1 MSLAEM
7 IQRAENKDPKAMFEL
22 AEVYYYGKNG
32 VKEDDEKAYRL
43 YKELETLTPDD
54 GMVLYRLGKCY
65 ELGLS
70 VEKNIDLAL
79 EYFQKA
85 VEKGAGIAC
94 WRLGDLYKAGEVV
107 PKDITKCLDYMV
119 KGVELGSHEAAVTLG
134 NMYHF
139 ADGVE
144 KDDAKSFEYYKI
156 AADFGNVNAYYRLG
170 VHSYNGWGVKEDK
183 AQGME
188 YWKKGAELNQPDC
201 MNIIGL
207 AYLEEDTDLQQDT
220 ELGLYWLEQCADRG
234 LPESRYTLGKTYLR
248 GLHGVPR
255 SEKKGVQHLRAAAEA
270 GHAGAMVELG
280 NYLMDQKAPESYS
293 EAYNWLLAA
302 AEKGEVDSYSK
313 LGMLLLHGAGVKK
326 DTTRGI
332 EYLEKGAEQGDQVCM
347 NLIGR
352 YYIEGKT
359 IPQNID
365 RGLYW
370 LEKATDLGLPDSR
383 LFLGQ
388 VYLKGLHG
396 VPKNE
401 QKGVQYLEV
410 ATESGWREI
419 EIPAMMALGDY
430 YAENKTTDGL
440 VEALKWY
447 EACADKGVPKAARL
461 AVLGNQIL
469 AAPGITREFREQ
481 FGYEFNRDE
490 WAKVASFA
498 QKEIALLLKGDFE
511 GRDAQLE
518 TARKDLSEAKYQQA
532 ICCYEM
538 REYPEVI
545 SLLQDV
551 SIRESDLLC
560 ALAQFRDAGEEN
572 FNSAFKTVV
581 DVFLHLE
588 KGEELTTEEQEL
600 RATAASMI
608 ATGYSSG
615 VPGILPQRL
624 DYAEETL
631 RSTISYLTDAD
642 WINMLNK
649 KLEEFGFSAA
659 APIVTT
665 PPKPVVD
672 PPSPTPV
679 NNPPKPTPVND
690 PPKPN
695 PSKDPP
701 KPAPSDDPPKPGPED
716 GGDGPGIKPLLY
728 ALIGLAGLAVVLLLV
743 LVLGN
748 KDNTQTNIPD
758 AVEPTAQVT
767 VPVEVT
773 ETPVQTTEVA
783 APVGTVMYQLP
794 TYSGQSYPADF
805 YASQQRFEYSETGS
819 PVSIET
825 EVEGILYRA
834 NFIYKKYFIYES
846 EFYEDDELVCSG
858 HYNYEN
864 GVIQSISYT
873 VNSFGEVITGS
884 VDFFYSQEG
893 DTYSIDVVPNI
904 EPGYYYLP
912 ESFIEIPGV
921 GSVPFGVKELRFEY
935 QLNGDGTI
943 RQLHVINKEAE
954 EYDTAG
960 WVVQYHSNGVP
971 SMIGYEFVHS
981 ANNYQTYY
989 DEEGFPVNNSRDS
1002 IEHLSTL
1009 TLDGRTYT
1017 ESELLKIIGY
1027 TDPTG
1032 EKDYFQYEL
1041 YEIGSAYPSMT
1052 RKLFNPNGELLEE
1065 ESTEYEYYSYELLD
1079 YPFLYIFHV
1088 ELDEY

>member
-1 MSLAEM
+1 MSIAEM
-7 IQRAENKDPKAMFEL
+7 IQRADNKDPKAMFEL
-22 AEVYYYGKNG
+22 AEVYYYGKYG

-107 PKDITKCLDYMV
+107 PKDMTKCLEYMV

-170 VHSYNGWGVKEDK
+170 VHSYNGWGVREDK

-207 AYLEEDTDLQQDT
+207 AYLEEDTDLQQDA
-220 ELGLYWLEQCADRG
+220 ELGLYWLERCADRG
-234 LPESRYTLGKTYLR
+234 LPESRYTLGKTYLK
-248 GLHGVPR
+248 GLHGVPK

-293 EAYNWLLAA
+293 EAYNWFLAA
-302 AEKGEVDSYSK
+302 AEKGEVDSYSN

-410 ATESGWREI
+410 ATQSGWREI

-659 APIVTT
+659 APIVKT
-665 PPKPVVD
+665 PPKPIVD
-672 PPSPTPV
+672 PPSPMPV
-679 NNPPKPTPVND
+679 DNSPKPTPVDD

-695 PSKDPP
+695 PAEDPP
-701 KPAPSDDPPKPGPED
+701 KPTPSDDPPKSGPV
-716 GGDGPGIKPLLY
+716 DGPGIKPLLY
-728 ALIGLAGLAVVLLLV
+728 ALIGLAGLAVVLLLI
-743 LVLGN
+743 LVLGKN
-748 KDNTQTNIPD
+748 NRALSDSDTSSEVQIAEQQSEEQLPGDLQQGEEIDDQVQTED
-758 AVEPTAQVT
+758 ATDDSGIT
-767 VPVEVT
+767 VPNTYLDVIN
-773 ETPVQTTEVA
+773 
-783 APVGTVMYQLP
+783 MYEK
-794 TYSGQSYPADF
+794 
-805 YASQQRFEYSETGS
+805 EYG
-819 PVSIET
+819 
-825 EVEGILYRA
+825 
-834 NFIYKKYFIYES
+834 
-846 EFYEDDELVCSG
+846 
-858 HYNYEN
+858 
-864 GVIQSISYT
+864 
-873 VNSFGEVITGS
+873 
-884 VDFFYSQEG
+884 
-893 DTYSIDVVPNI
+893 
-904 EPGYYYLP
+904 
-912 ESFIEIPGV
+912 
-921 GSVPFGVKELRFEY
+921 ELRFF
-935 QLNGDGTI
+935 G
-943 RQLHVINKEAE
+943 
-954 EYDTAG
+954 
-960 WVVQYHSNGVP
+960 
-971 SMIGYEFVHS
+971 
-981 ANNYQTYY
+981 
-989 DEEGFPVNNSRDS
+989 DEEFNELREELWPNVWTNSMQGVCYADLFDFDEDEDYELVIAYFRGEENTQSPEDYRIEIWGHRGDS
-1002 IEHLSTL
+1002 VSCLYMGGAYIVGVE
-1009 TLDGRTYT
+1009 GAAIAY
-1017 ESELLKIIGY
+1017 GY
-1027 TDPTG
+1027 TDYGPILLTRNGSDDLMVCYKKLVGDKFVVDHILETG
-1032 EKDYFQYEL
+1032 DPPEFFDPPEDFFVTYFMCE
-1041 YEIGSAYPSMT
+1041 
-1052 RKLFNPNGELLEE
+1052 GED
-1065 ESTEYEYYSYELLD
+1065 YYSRVRD
-1079 YPFLYIFHV
+1079 RV
-1088 ELDEY
+1088 EYVKARLPE